1 MQKEIVLIDG
11 ARTPLGSFCGSL
23 RDITA
28 TDLGV
33 VASKEAMKRSGVKPE
48 QIDHVVFGNAE
59 QTSGDAIFFPRHV
72 GIRSGVPLEV
82 PALLVQRICGTG
94 LQALVTAAHMLML
107 GEATMI
113 LAGGAEN
120 MSQAPFVIRGLRWG
134 LPMRHHVLEDYLWE
148 AFKDTYNDLVMGG
161 TAEVVAERF
170 NINREDQDKYGYLS
184 QMRTKEAKEKGYHA
198 EEITPVET
206 RDRKGRT
213 QLFTEDEHPRPDTS
227 LEKLATLKP
236 FFKKDGCVTA
246 GNASGISDGGCAF
259 VVTTKEKAD
268 ELGLKYVGKFVSWGI
283 VGVDPDIMGMGPAR
297 AIPPALKNAN
307 MKLEDIDLIELNE
320 AFASQVLACKRELGI
335 DIDKLNVNGGAIALG
350 HPLAATGSRTTL
362 TLLYEMR
369 RRKNARY
376 GISSMCIGG
385 GQGIAAIL
393 EKGNKESEKFPP
405 Q

>member
-1 MQKEIVLIDG
+1 
-11 ARTPLGSFCGSL
+11 
-23 RDITA
+23 
-28 TDLGV
+28 
-33 VASKEAMKRSGVKPE
+33 
-48 QIDHVVFGNAE
+48 
-59 QTSGDAIFFPRHV
+59 V

-94 LQALVTAAHMLML
+94 LQALVTAAQMLML
-107 GEATMI
+107 DEATMI

-120 MSQAPFVIRGLRWG
+120 MSQAPFVIRGLRWGG

-161 TAEVVAERF
+161 TAEMVAERF
-170 NINREDQDKYGYLS
+170 NINRKDQDEYGYLS

-198 EEITPVET
+198 EEITPVELK
-206 RDRKGRT
+206 DRKGNT
-213 QLFTEDEHPRPDTS
+213 QLFTEDEHPRPNTS

-297 AIPPALKNAN
+297 AIPPALKKAN
-307 MKLEDIDLIELNE
+307 MKLENMDLIELNE
-320 AFASQVLACKRELGI
+320 AFASQVLACQRELGI
-335 DIDKLNVNGGAIALG
+335 DIEKLNVNGGAIALG

>member
-1 MQKEIVLIDG
+1 MKIEIVLLDG
-11 ARTPLGSFCGSL
+11 ARTPFGAFCGSL

-28 TDLGV
+28 TNLGV
-33 VASKEAMKRSGVKPE
+33 VAAKEAMRRSGVRPD

-72 GIRSGVPLEV
+72 GIFSGVPLET

-94 LQALVTAAHMLML
+94 LQALVTAAQLLTL
-107 GEATMI
+107 GEATMV

-120 MSQAPFVIRGLRWG
+120 LSQAPFVIRGARWG
-134 LPMRHHVLEDYLWE
+134 LPMKHHVLEDYLWE

-161 TAEVVAERF
+161 TAEVVAERYH
-170 NINREDQDKYGYLS
+170 ISREDQDKYGYMS
-184 QMRTKEAKEKGYHA
+184 QMRAKAAREKGYHA
-198 EEITPVET
+198 EEITPVGIK
-206 RDRKGRT
+206 DRKGSPVPFA
-213 QLFTEDEHPRPDTS
+213 QDEHPRPDTS

-236 FFKKDGCVTA
+236 FFKKDGTVTA

-259 VVTTKEKAD
+259 VVTTREKAD

-283 VGVDPDIMGMGPAR
+283 VGVDPDIMGIGPAF
-297 AIPPALKNAN
+297 AIPAALKKAG
-307 MKLEDIDLIELNE
+307 MKLGDIDLIEINE
-320 AFASQVLACKRELGI
+320 AFASQVLACQREVGI
-335 DIDKLNVNGGAIALG
+335 DIEKLNVNGGAIALG
-350 HPLAATGSRTTL
+350 HPLAATGARTTL
-362 TLLYEMR
+362 TMLYELR

-393 EKGNKESEKFPP
+393 EKGNKS
-405 Q
+405 